1 MLNASTVT
9 GLAGNVAEALKGMGY
24 QISETG
30 NAPEGLYNQSQVMAA
45 NAADPDA
52 HALAER
58 LGGLPVVASPSL
70 DNMTLTVITG
80 PDYSGPT
87 GNAGDANST
96 PATTSQVVGQQGSA
110 LEAEQRSP
118 VLDAGASPRCIN

>member
-87 GNAGDANST
+87 GNTGDANST